1 MMAHFRV
8 LDRAQS
14 ALVMIDVQEAYRGV
28 TVRQEDMVRA
38 LGRLLRVAT
47 RLRIP
52 LLVTEQYPKGLG
64 HTLPEL
70 AELLPPGQAVI
81 EKLSLS
87 CCGESRF
94 MAALDALHRRQIVV
108 CGLETHACVNQTVH
122 DLLDQG
128 YQVHLPHDAISSRFE
143 GDDRVA
149 WEKMIGSGAVPSS
162 VELISLEWVRTAAAP
177 EFKTVQQLIK

>member
-1 MMAHFRV
+1 MAHSRV
-8 LDRAQS
+8 LDRAHS
-14 ALVMIDVQEAYRGV
+14 AVVMIDVQEAYRGV
-28 TVRQEDMVRA
+28 VVRHEDVVRA
-38 LGRLLRVAT
+38 LRRLLQVSVT
-47 RLRIP
+47 LKIP

-64 HTLPEL
+64 RTMAEL
-70 AELLPPGQAVI
+70 AESFPPGQTVI

-94 MAALDALHRRQIVV
+94 AAALDALNKRQIVV

-143 GDDRVA
+143 GDYQVA
-149 WEKMIGSGAVPSS
+149 WEKMIGSGAVPTS
-162 VELISLEWVRTAAAP
+162 VEMVSLEWVRTAASP
-177 EFKTVQQLIK
+177 DFKAVQKIIK

>member
-14 ALVMIDVQEAYRGV
+14 ALVMIDVQAAYRGV
-28 TVRQEDMVRA
+28 TVRHEDVVRA

-47 RLRIP
+47 RLEIP

-70 AELLPPGQAVI
+70 AELLPAGQAVI

-87 CCGESRF
+87 CCGERRF
-94 MAALDALHRRQIVV
+94 MVALDAL
-108 CGLETHACVNQTVH
+108 
-122 DLLDQG
+122 
-128 YQVHLPHDAISSRFE
+128 
-143 GDDRVA
+143 
-149 WEKMIGSGAVPSS
+149 
-162 VELISLEWVRTAAAP
+162 
-177 EFKTVQQLIK
+177 